1 MKSLILAISVFSF
14 VILSTGCKKCY
25 DCTKQET
32 LIVKGEEV
40 NASANVEVCSKKDK
54 KEVEGDGFVCVKK

>member
-1 MKSLILAISVFSF
+1 MKALILSISVFSF
-14 VILSTGCKKCY
+14 VILGTGCKKCY

-40 NASANVEVCSKKDK
+40 PGSASVEVCSKKNK
-54 KEVEGDGFVCVKK
+54 KEVEKDGFVCVKK